1 MEDIACTECMWVGGR
16 DDTDFADGEYVCP
29 ECESD
34 VEWID
39 KDTEYQKPFNW
50 NKI

>member
-1 MEDIACTECMWVGGR
+1 MDEIACTKCMWTGGR
-16 DDTDFADGEYVCP
+16 YQTLYDDGEYYCP
-29 ECESD
+29 ECKAA